1 MGHPQDRHPS
11 GDSHSVDP
19 TSIATS
25 SSSLSPSMDHPPP
38 SPSSVTSSDSDNLV
52 IATDSDASSISSL
65 GEGRL
70 RRSGRLLQKQEKSGQ
85 PLQPAI
91 AEENQ
96 LHTPPA
102 SAKENPKHVETSE
115 QETPVLPQQSQG
127 TEIEITKSDRP
138 HKPTTDTSANAESAA
153 PTPNAT
159 QMTSEGGNRGLEN
172 TSPVA
177 PQVQGGPM
185 QNRNQRTNRGRRVPP
200 ITVFETKGYTTLI
213 GQIQGKLTG
222 ALSTTYKGDSI
233 VYQAT
238 NPEDFQYL
246 KQEFRKRNLEFFT
259 YNDDPKSTLKV
270 VVKRLTPYWTPEDV
284 KNALVEKGFPVQG
297 VYQMSKPQTEID
309 DAGNVVSAPRRKTA
323 NFQVNLLNTAE
334 ARKIFKVERLLHM
347 KVTVELYQKPS
358 GPTQCYLCQRFRHG
372 ANQCELAPRCVKCA
386 GPHLSGACTKK
397 REEPAICANCR
408 GNHPASFR
416 GCPERLKIVQAW
428 ERQRAPAP
436 RRQEPLPRMPL
447 RNPNPPPAP
456 PVEAVSPP
464 PSPTPARAETTSP
477 PNPAQ
482 PQRGTQTPAP
492 QHQPRHIE
500 SPTGNRT
507 LAEVVKT
514 GRTPPPP
521 NTTKPKPQRSPLK
534 ATLPIKRTSPPQ
546 VVSTPQHIPLPSPTQ
561 PETEKAEATPQPS
574 TSTATN
580 VQPPRAIPAQAIPA
594 ESVQAT
600 AAPVDTNNT
609 IDIVSGQT
617 TAQERSVQVEQEQP
631 LQLLSKIWALIKSLI
646 SPAFLEGIT
655 QLCTKIAAAPD
666 LISTIS
672 ILATNILPLLSNG
685 K

>member
-1 MGHPQDRHPS
+1 
-11 GDSHSVDP
+11 
-19 TSIATS
+19 
-25 SSSLSPSMDHPPP
+25 
-38 SPSSVTSSDSDNLV
+38 
-52 IATDSDASSISSL
+52 
-65 GEGRL
+65 
-70 RRSGRLLQKQEKSGQ
+70 
-85 PLQPAI
+85 
-91 AEENQ
+91 
-96 LHTPPA
+96 
-102 SAKENPKHVETSE
+102 
-115 QETPVLPQQSQG
+115 
-127 TEIEITKSDRP
+127 
-138 HKPTTDTSANAESAA
+138 
-153 PTPNAT
+153 
-159 QMTSEGGNRGLEN
+159 MTSEGGNRGQEK

-177 PQVQGGPM
+177 PQAQGGPT

-222 ALSTTYKGDSI
+222 ALSTSYKGDSI

-284 KNALVEKGFPVQG
+284 KNALAEKGFPVQD
-297 VYQMSKPQTEID
+297 VFQMSKPQTEID
-309 DAGNVVSAPRRKTA
+309 DSGNVVSAPRRKTA

-347 KVTVELYQKPS
+347 KVTIELYQKPS

-428 ERQRAPAP
+428 ERQRASAP
-436 RRQEPLPRMPL
+436 RRQEPLPRIPL

-456 PVEAVSPP
+456 PMEVVVS
-464 PSPTPARAETTSP
+464 ARAESTSP
-477 PNPAQ
+477 PNPAK
-482 PQRGTQTPAP
+482 PQRSTQPSAP
-492 QHQPRHIE
+492 QHQPRHEE
-500 SPTGNRT
+500 SPIGNRT

-521 NTTKPKPQRSPLK
+521 NTPKPKPQRSPLK
-534 ATLPIKRTSPPQ
+534 ATLPINRTPPQQVASPPQ
-546 VVSTPQHIPLPSPTQ
+546 NIPLPTPTQ
-561 PETEKAEATPQPS
+561 PVTEKAATTPLPS
-574 TSTATN
+574 TSKATN
-580 VQPPRAIPAQAIPA
+580 VQPPRAIPAQDIPTEPA
-594 ESVQAT
+594 QAT
-600 AAPVDTNNT
+600 TAPAVTNNT
-609 IDIVSGQT
+609 INIVSGQT

-631 LQLLSKIWALIKSLI
+631 LQLLYKIWAFIKSLI

-655 QLCTKIAAAPD
+655 QLCTKIATAPD

>member
-1 MGHPQDRHPS
+1 M
-11 GDSHSVDP
+11 
-19 TSIATS
+19 
-25 SSSLSPSMDHPPP
+25 
-38 SPSSVTSSDSDNLV
+38 
-52 IATDSDASSISSL
+52 
-65 GEGRL
+65 
-70 RRSGRLLQKQEKSGQ
+70 
-85 PLQPAI
+85 
-91 AEENQ
+91 
-96 LHTPPA
+96 
-102 SAKENPKHVETSE
+102 
-115 QETPVLPQQSQG
+115 
-127 TEIEITKSDRP
+127 EITKPDRP
-138 HKPTTDTSANAESAA
+138 QKQKQIIDISANAA

-159 QMTSEGGNRGLEN
+159 QMTPEGVNRGQEKVSQA
-172 TSPVA
+172 T
-177 PQVQGGPM
+177 PQTQGGPAH
-185 QNRNQRTNRGRRVPP
+185 NRNQKPNRGRRVPP
-200 ITVFETKGYTTLI
+200 ITVFETRGYTTLI

-284 KNALVEKGFPVQG
+284 KNALIEKGFPVQG
-297 VYQMSKPQTEID
+297 VFQMSKPQTETD
-309 DAGNVVSAPRRKTA
+309 DSGNIVSAPRRKTP

-372 ANQCELAPRCVKCA
+372 ATQCELAPRCVKCA

-416 GCPERLKIVQAW
+416 GCPVRLKIVQAW
-428 ERQRAPAP
+428 DRQRASAP
-436 RRQEPLPRMPL
+436 GRQEPLPRAPP
-447 RNPNPPPAP
+447 RNSNPPPAP
-456 PVEAVSPP
+456 PTEEINPP
-464 PSPTPARAETTSP
+464 PSPTPTRAETRSP

-482 PQRGTQTPAP
+482 PQQSTQIPTP
-492 QHQPRHIE
+492 QHQPLQEE

-521 NTTKPKPQRSPLK
+521 NTPKSKNQRLPPK
-534 ATLPIKRTSPPQ
+534 ATLPIKRTPPQ
-546 VVSTPQHIPLPSPTQ
+546 VVSPPQTTPLPTPTQ
-561 PETEKAEATPQPS
+561 PETERAAKTPLPS
-574 TSTATN
+574 TSKATN
-580 VQPPRAIPAQAIPA
+580 VQTPRVIPAQVIPA
-594 ESVQAT
+594 ELGQAT
-600 AAPVDTNNT
+600 AAPADTNNT
-609 IDIVSGQT
+609 TNIVSGQT
-617 TAQERSVQVEQEQP
+617 TAQESSVQVEQEQP
-631 LQLLSKIWALIKSLI
+631 LQFLSKIWALIKSLI
-646 SPAFLEGIT
+646 SPAILEGIT
-655 QLCTKIAAAPD
+655 QLCTKIATAPD
-666 LISTIS
+666 IITTIT